1 VHDHD
6 TRGRIN
12 NEIYVPPQTLGFSQ
26 QNLHSNVAR
35 LYKRLPVSIRVE
47 PRFPQ
52 FVMLLKK
59 SVYDHKFYD
68 ENECFWY
75 MENL

>member
-1 VHDHD
+1 VDNHD

-26 QNLHSNVAR
+26 QNPHSNVAR
-35 LYKRLPVSIRVE
+35 LYNRLPVSIRVE

-52 FVMLLKK
+52 FVNLLKK
-59 SVYDHKFYD
+59 FVMIASFMMKMSIL
-68 ENECFWY
+68 CAWKI
-75 MENL
+75 